1 MAISTE
7 VRRAGP
13 YHGNGQQTEFP
24 FNFKVFD
31 SSQVRPVLSVD
42 GGKTETV
49 LPSAD
54 FVVTLSVDQDVNPG
68 GAVVLVS
75 PLSIGSIL
83 TIISAVPYLQPVVL
97 TNRGGFYPD
106 ILNQALDRATAQIQQ
121 LAEKQERALA
131 VPATTEKTSEQLI
144 QELWQVKDSAAASAS
159 ASASSAKSAADS
171 QSAAAESAA
180 AAKTSERAA
189 KSSEENATAS
199 KSAAVNS
206 ASASAT
212 SASLSASQAALAKK
226 WAVQDVEPVEGSGE
240 TALYSAREY
249 AKRAGA
255 STQIA
260 VKSKAEAAASAS
272 SAAGSA
278 SSAGSFASNASTA
291 AAKAADN
298 AMTAQKSQAAAAV
311 SAKEAKDAAGQSAAG
326 QLQADWKETNSS
338 AKSFIKNKP
347 AIPAVKDLVLKV
359 GVRGALAGYETPVT
373 AVKATTIT
381 HDSPDMQAVAGTITA
396 QSPSANAGFTKVVRL
411 DAETPTVVLSANWT
425 WAGDTAPT
433 LKKGSF
439 VVFCAL
445 NGKGIA
451 AQIKGA

>member
-75 PLSIGSIL
+75 PLPIGSIL

-121 LAEKQERALA
+121 LAEKQERALT

-260 VKSKAEAAASAS
+260 VKSKTEAAASAS

-291 AAKAADN
+291 AAAISA
-298 AMTAQKSQAAAAV
+298 SAAAV

-347 AIPAVKDLVLKV
+347 EIPAVKDLVLKV

-373 AVKATTIT
+373 AIKATTIT
-381 HDSPDMQAVAGTITA
+381 HGSPDMQAVAGTITA

>member
-31 SSQVRPVLSVD
+31 SSQVRPVFSVD

-121 LAEKQERALA
+121 LAEKQERALT

-171 QSAAAESAA
+171 QSAAAES
-180 AAKTSERAA
+180 AA

-260 VKSKAEAAASAS
+260 VKSKTEAAASAS

-298 AMTAQKSQAAAAV
+298 AMTAQKSQAAAAISASAAAV

-347 AIPAVKDLVLKV
+347 EILAVKDLVLKV

-373 AVKATTIT
+373 AIKATTIT
-381 HDSPDMQAVAGTITA
+381 HDSPDMQVVAGTITA

>member
-31 SSQVRPVLSVD
+31 SSQVRPVFSVD

-121 LAEKQERALA
+121 LAEKQERALT

-199 KSAAVNS
+199 KPENRGIYTQSDSSKKSSRNIWSLAV
-206 ASASAT
+206 
-212 SASLSASQAALAKK
+212 
-226 WAVQDVEPVEGSGE
+226 
-240 TALYSAREY
+240 
-249 AKRAGA
+249 
-255 STQIA
+255 
-260 VKSKAEAAASAS
+260 
-272 SAAGSA
+272 
-278 SSAGSFASNASTA
+278 
-291 AAKAADN
+291 
-298 AMTAQKSQAAAAV
+298 V
-311 SAKEAKDAAGQSAAG
+311 SVDQ
-326 QLQADWKETNSS
+326 
-338 AKSFIKNKP
+338 
-347 AIPAVKDLVLKV
+347 
-359 GVRGALAGYETPVT
+359 RY
-373 AVKATTIT
+373 
-381 HDSPDMQAVAGTITA
+381 
-396 QSPSANAGFTKVVRL
+396 
-411 DAETPTVVLSANWT
+411 
-425 WAGDTAPT
+425 
-433 LKKGSF
+433 
-439 VVFCAL
+439 
-445 NGKGIA
+445 
-451 AQIKGA
+451 

>member
-31 SSQVRPVLSVD
+31 SSQVRPVFSVD

-83 TIISAVPYLQPVVL
+83 TIISADPYLQPVVL

-121 LAEKQERALA
+121 LAEKQERALT

-171 QSAAAESAA
+171 QSAAAES
-180 AAKTSERAA
+180 AA

-260 VKSKAEAAASAS
+260 VKSKTEAAASAS

-298 AMTAQKSQAAAAV
+298 AMTAQKSQAAAAISASAAAV

-338 AKSFIKNKP
+338 AKSFIK
-347 AIPAVKDLVLKV
+347 LY
-359 GVRGALAGYETPVT
+359 R
-373 AVKATTIT
+373 
-381 HDSPDMQAVAGTITA
+381 S
-396 QSPSANAGFTKVVRL
+396 RL
-411 DAETPTVVLSANWT
+411 GRSESH
-425 WAGDTAPT
+425 
-433 LKKGSF
+433 
-439 VVFCAL
+439 
-445 NGKGIA
+445 
-451 AQIKGA
+451 

>member
-31 SSQVRPVLSVD
+31 SSQVRPVFSVD

-121 LAEKQERALA
+121 LAEKQERALT

-260 VKSKAEAAASAS
+260 VKSKTEAAASAS

-291 AAKAADN
+291 AAKAARQCDDR
-298 AMTAQKSQAAAAV
+298 AKISSCSGHFCICSGGFGEGSQRCRRPICRR
-311 SAKEAKDAAGQSAAG
+311 SAAG
-326 QLQADWKETNSS
+326 GLEGDQLV

-347 AIPAVKDLVLKV
+347 EIPAVKDLVLKV

-373 AVKATTIT
+373 AIKATTIT
-381 HDSPDMQAVAGTITA
+381 HDSPDMQAVAG
-396 QSPSANAGFTKVVRL
+396 QLRRR
-411 DAETPTVVLSANWT
+411 
-425 WAGDTAPT
+425 APQPMQA
-433 LKKGSF
+433 SRR
-439 VVFCAL
+439 
-445 NGKGIA
+445 
-451 AQIKGA
+451 

>member
-75 PLSIGSIL
+75 PLPIGSIL

-121 LAEKQERALA
+121 LAEKQERALT

-260 VKSKAEAAASAS
+260 VKSKTEAAASAS

-298 AMTAQKSQAAAAV
+298 AMTAQNLKLQRPFLHLQRRFRRRKPKMPQANLPQV
-311 SAKEAKDAAGQSAAG
+311 SCRRTGRRPTRLPRAS
-326 QLQADWKETNSS
+326 LRIS
-338 AKSFIKNKP
+338 
-347 AIPAVKDLVLKV
+347 
-359 GVRGALAGYETPVT
+359 RR
-373 AVKATTIT
+373 
-381 HDSPDMQAVAGTITA
+381 SP
-396 QSPSANAGFTKVVRL
+396 L
-411 DAETPTVVLSANWT
+411 
-425 WAGDTAPT
+425 
-433 LKKGSF
+433 
-439 VVFCAL
+439 
-445 NGKGIA
+445 
-451 AQIKGA
+451 